1 MCHLGT
7 DRTDNDENRLCSHQR
22 EIGKNPEL
30 MVDYG
35 LQHTVLLLKEENKLN
50 SDNFLQN
57 FIEKKN
63 KTKQTIFLY
72 LTIYTLL
79 FYFYFRYIYSQLLDT
94 LVT

>member
-7 DRTDNDENRLCSHQR
+7 DRIDNDENRLCSHQR

-57 FIEKKN
+57 FIEKN